1 MPHAQAERAEREPG
15 GRAADDGIA
24 LSQVGA
30 AGRGRRWSAD
40 RRWSAV
46 VGGPAVAGGGRRTGQ
61 LPRHDGASTR
71 LPGRGPP
78 SRAASRA
85 GRHPG
90 LEHPGP
96 DQDFGPDEPTH
107 ARP

>member
-30 AGRGRRWSAD
+30 AGR
-40 RRWSAV
+40 
-46 VGGPAVAGGGRRTGQ
+46 GRRTGQ